1 MLRRGRRLRRSA
13 EIIGPKKITQ
23 RRTVIGNCRTC
34 GGHVMTSLP
43 AVELIDVF
51 SATIPDFPFRP
62 QLHVN
67 YAETVLPMRDGLLAI
82 PLFDRCLLPRWTR
95 RVHVSIAFTADYT
108 IIMFGFDSDKD
119 KSSSVRKP
127 SKSVN

>member
-1 MLRRGRRLRRSA
+1 MLQETVYVNDGEQRAHDATLRRA
-13 EIIGPKKITQ
+13 AFAA
-23 RRTVIGNCRTC
+23 
-34 GGHVMTSLP
+34 P
-43 AVELIDVF
+43 A
-51 SATIPDFPFRP
+51 AAHAPRP
-62 QLHVN
+62 
-67 YAETVLPMRDGLLAI
+67 GAI